1 MHNAKSLRRGPP
13 IGGGVV
19 PFLTDLC
26 SGRRTNSVLQADPLP
41 LSLPEFLMVPNE
53 YLSPIDRA
61 QSGQA
66 DLVMRAEY
74 EIEAR
79 RPASLPADQYV
90 PGLCPSGF
98 GPGKG

>member
-1 MHNAKSLRRGPP
+1 MHNAKSLRRGSP
-13 IGGGVV
+13 IGGEGGGGAV
-19 PFLTDLC
+19 PD
-26 SGRRTNSVLQADPLP
+26 RSVQRSQDKQCPASRSTSPLP
-41 LSLPEFLMVPNE
+41 PRVPNE

-79 RPASLPADQYV
+79 GPASLPADQYV